1 MAETESFRIKIFRS
15 KEEKHSLLLSE
26 GMQLNFTC
34 VLLKMSEDTIT
45 EISVKI
51 REKKS
56 WPG

>member
-56 WPG
+56 